1 MTAPEDPRQAG
12 EPAPDAVLAIDP
24 EALLRAL
31 PGLPDDLNALLRLA
45 DGRRNARE
53 IAEASGRPAA
63 EVGGALARLL
73 ECGALRLA
81 GPGTPA
87 PEAADWFAH
96 PAEPEPPRLAEPESR
111 LPVHLDGPPA
121 TPGPVAPVA
130 EASPGPGPA
139 GDPGAATEP
148 GPDAPAE
155 DAVASPSRPDRSRTW
170 LAVAFAVVGAAVA
183 LGLLAVSGGSR
194 RQEGVRPPGPVAAAA
209 PGSPPALAMT
219 EPRIPADVGEA
230 LARARERLAAG
241 DPAAAAQA
249 CRKAI
254 EADPSSGP
262 AWALLGEIHLAA
274 GDPARAR
281 AALERSL
288 AVDPSGP
295 SAPAARA
302 SLERLRP

>member
-1 MTAPEDPRQAG
+1 MTAPEDSRTAAG
-12 EPAPDAVLAIDP
+12 PAPDAVLAIDP

-45 DGRRNARE
+45 DGRRTVRE

-63 EVGGALARLL
+63 EVDGSLARLL
-73 ECGALRLA
+73 DCGALRLA
-81 GPGTPA
+81 EPGTPA
-87 PEAADWFAH
+87 PDVADWFAQ
-96 PAEPEPPRLAEPESR
+96 PAEPEPLHPAGD
-111 LPVHLDGPPA
+111 DGPPA
-121 TPGPVAPVA
+121 PADPVGSVA
-130 EASPGPGPA
+130 
-139 GDPGAATEP
+139 
-148 GPDAPAE
+148 DAPAGAGPGA
-155 DAVASPSRPDRSRTW
+155 DAGTASDDGGAPAAADGIEAPHPPDRSPAW
-170 LAVAFAVVGAAVA
+170 LGMALAVVGAAVA
-183 LGLLAVSGGSR
+183 LGALAVNGR
-194 RQEGVRPPGPVAAAA
+194 NQRQDAVRPTGAATSAV

-219 EPRIPADVGEA
+219 EPRTPPDVADA

-254 EADPSSGP
+254 ESDPASGP

-295 SAPAARA
+295 SAAAART